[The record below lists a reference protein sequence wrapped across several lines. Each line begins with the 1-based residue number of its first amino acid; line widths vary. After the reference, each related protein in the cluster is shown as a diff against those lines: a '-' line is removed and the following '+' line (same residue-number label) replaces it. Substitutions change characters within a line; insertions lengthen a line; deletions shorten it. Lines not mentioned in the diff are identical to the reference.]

1 MAKAATPSSTFC
13 EDLTI
18 TLYVS
23 ATSPKNLPEATTAP
37 VVSIVPPIHAPA
49 TSCDRPSERASQG
62 IRYIIG
68 TATTST
74 SETTNDSFRESP
86 LIAPQVAM
94 AAETPQIDTAL
105 GQHDAHLL
113 VQLSFCGASQNVKY
127 QTEKTT
133 TTLWAIPKKPA
144 FMISPNSTEVPS
156 STSPILM

>member
-74 SETTNDSFRESP
+74 SEMTNDSFRESP

-105 GQHDAHLL
+105 ASMTPIS
-113 VQLSFCGASQNVKY
+113 LSSFILEASQNVKY